1 MDNSINDI
9 IQKAKAPGASI
20 EQQDEFLSLFRQA
33 DKEYALKEFLFDDL
47 VNTTVSE
54 NRTPYF
60 NDLFEKFWIRRKHE
74 SKSDSAQKRWLVL
87 TAQWAAILVVG
98 LLLGSYFDVFKKTE
112 ATKYYTSITPKGSVS
127 QMILPDGT
135 HVFMNAGTQMK
146 YSVNGAD
153 NNREVFL
160 SGEAWFHVTQMDD
173 NPFIVHTSMYD
184 VRVTGTTFNVKAYP
198 DDRDVITTLEEGRV
212 CVKTIE
218 DSKQASEIQLNPGE
232 QLVYNKE
239 LKDIHVQEVN
249 TKWVTSWKENKLVFI
264 NMSLKDLTALLERR
278 YGVEI
283 EINDKGILDYHYDG
297 TIKDETILQ
306 VLEILKC
313 TLPIDYHIVDQKIVI
328 HKK

>member
-20 EQQDEFLSLFRQA
+20 EQQDEFLSLFRQV

-74 SKSDSAQKRWLVL
+74 SKSDSTQKRWLVL

>member
-328 HKK
+328 QKK

>member
-9 IQKAKAPGASI
+9 IQKAKAPGVSI

>member
-9 IQKAKAPGASI
+9 IQKAKESGASV
-20 EQQDEFLSLFRQA
+20 EQQDEFLSLFWQA
-33 DKEYALKEFLFDDL
+33 DKEFALKEFLFDDL

-54 NRTPYF
+54 SRNPYF
-60 NDLFEKFWIRRKHE
+60 NDLFEKFWIRRTYE
-74 SKSDSAQKRWLVL
+74 SKSDSTQKRWLVL
-87 TAQWAAILVVG
+87 TTQWAAILIVG
-98 LLLGSYFDVFKKTE
+98 LLLGSYFDVFKKTV

-135 HVFMNAGTQMK
+135 QVFMNAGTQMK
-146 YSVNGAD
+146 YSVNGSD

-160 SGEAWFHVTQMDD
+160 SGEAWFHVAQM
-173 NPFIVHTSMYD
+173 NGSPFVVHTSNYD
-184 VRVTGTTFNVKAYP
+184 VRVTGTSFNVKAYP
-198 DDRDVITTLEEGRV
+198 DDRDIITTLEEGKV
-212 CVKTIE
+212 CVKPIE
-218 DSKQASEIQLNPGE
+218 DSKEADEIQLKPGE
-232 QLVYNKE
+232 QLIYNKE

-249 TKWVTSWKENKLVFI
+249 TKWATSWKENKLVFI
-264 NMSLKDLTALLERR
+264 NMSLNDLTALLERR

-283 EINDKGILDYHYDG
+283 EISDKGILDYHYDG

-328 HKK
+328 QKK